1 MSDAVVSDAA
11 GVLML
16 CEMLGEDTVAGA
28 VAALV
33 ALREHLAEVA
43 AALGCADGGD
53 VLKAARVCAV
63 DMGTNGG
70 CRCLCDPKGDR
81 RVRVRAGIRWLAER
95 AARSKGGHGDMP
107 PAVGAVLTPADF
119 GSGEGCDGG
128 VLRLAAL
135 LAEAPI
141 GATVRDCSLCEHVK
155 TDSGWGRL
163 DHRRDETDYDLALY
177 FAPLTVI
184 EWPAYGPAR
193 PAS

>member
-1 MSDAVVSDAA
+1 MMSEHDDEYRGVGCTTETANWLNGFHEGDSAFIDDPPPCLWDFISRGGSIEREHARWLRNEWAARNSCWRMWVMSDAIGCGD
-11 GVLML
+11 G
-16 CEMLGEDTVAGA
+16 DDVA
-28 VAALV
+28 
-33 ALREHLAEVA
+33 RA
-43 AALGCADGGD
+43 AAAS
-53 VLKAARVCAV
+53 
-63 DMGTNGG
+63 
-70 CRCLCDPKGDR
+70 
-81 RVRVRAGIRWLAER
+81 VRA
-95 AARSKGGHGDMP
+95 GDMP
-107 PAVGAVLTPADF
+107 PAVGDILSPADF